1 MCTLAGA
8 VIAFVFGVLQAF
20 LLKLTLFSF
29 TEGNYQK
36 AAVFMILKLIAY
48 GAAAMLLVFLFSD
61 YVISCVIGYAI
72 GLPVTVTV
80 WFIINTLSAKCAAT
94 GDGENEGSNNN

>member
-1 MCTLAGA
+1 MAGA

-20 LLKLTLFSF
+20 LLKVTLFSF

-36 AAVFMILKLIAY
+36 AAVFMIVKLLAY
-48 GAAAMLLVFLFSD
+48 GAAALLLVFLFSD
-61 YVISCVIGYAI
+61 YVIGCVIGYAA

-80 WFIINTLSAKCAAT
+80 WFIINTLRAKNADS
-94 GDGENEGSNNN
+94 GDGKNEGNNNN